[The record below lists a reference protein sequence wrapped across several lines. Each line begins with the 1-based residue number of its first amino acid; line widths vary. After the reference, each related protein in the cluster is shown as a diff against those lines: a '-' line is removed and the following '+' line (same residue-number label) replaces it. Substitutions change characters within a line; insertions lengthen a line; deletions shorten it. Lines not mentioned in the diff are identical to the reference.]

1 MVDSAARS
9 LRPESFLRRE
19 PRQAR
24 SIERVERLLLAT
36 SELLVDEGYPGVT
49 VSGLK
54 ARTGMP
60 HSTIYDVVADPR
72 DLVAMLMLREL
83 DQVHHLLQVMAAD
96 VVDAAGAV
104 EFIRTVSVSFIERYR
119 GNTVLRAG
127 LSGLDGDPAYRWIN
141 LADSIRKARVVADV
155 IVRFTAAPDDIVYE
169 RCLLMAHLT
178 GATAAMAA
186 DLGGAEGDAIV
197 RAFEY
202 VIEQTVPH

>member
-1 MVDSAARS
+1 MVDPSPRT

-24 SIERVERLLLAT
+24 SIERLERLLAAAG
-36 SELLVDEGYPGVT
+36 ELLVSDGYPGVT
-49 VSGLK
+49 VTALK

-72 DLVAMLMLREL
+72 DLVAVLMLREL
-83 DQVHHLLQVMAAD
+83 EHVHHLLRAVAD
-96 VVDAAGAV
+96 AVPDAHGVVDFV
-104 EFIRTVSVSFIERYR
+104 RSVSVAFIDMYR
-119 GNTVLRAG
+119 SNTVLRAG

-141 LADSIRKARVVADV
+141 LADSIRNARVVADV
-155 IVRFTAAPDDIVYE
+155 ILRFSDVPDDVVYE

-186 DLGGAEGDAIV
+186 DLGGAEGGSIV

-202 VIEQTVPH
+202 LIEQAVPH